1 MQSNT
6 CNYNVCLSLRRIARD
21 LEQYAPLHF
30 QNTKGPFDDI
40 SKRRMGII
48 EYLLFISWFC
58 GVLKVLNMVLSF
70 LVRSKVTGT
79 VWVPGVDQVELPCS
93 TKYL

>member
-6 CNYNVCLSLRRIARD
+6 CNYNVRLSLRWIARD
-21 LEQYAPLHF
+21 FEQYAPLHL
-30 QNTKGPFDDI
+30 QNPKGPFDDI

-48 EYLLFISWFC
+48 EYLLFTSWFC
-58 GVLKVLNMVLSF
+58 GVLKVLNMVLRS

-79 VWVPGVDQVELPCS
+79 VWVPGVDQVELHYS
-93 TKYL
+93 TKCL